1 MSKGAPVI
9 DCRLTALRA
18 PMPAQLCA
26 AIFAVSQRWAFS
38 SSPTKETL
46 SPRFF
51 DGRGRGIAQDRLG
64 RFVRHS
70 LARLRRCAQNVDLEC
85 FPCVGR
91 MNQKSRPKLGIDRLP
106 SVMSRCAPNRDGSA
120 QPVNRVASQLL
131 RTKSPEHLMAEAAAP
146 ERQLKRAL
154 GPFALTC
161 IGIGAIIGTGIFAL
175 AGTAAAGEQAHA
187 IGSIWK
193 TPVLNFFQSWITH
206 APLVF
211 GRPGAGPAVML
222 SFVVAAIACGF
233 AALCYAELASMIPVA
248 GSAYTYSYATLGE
261 IVAWIIGWDLILE
274 YAVGNMAVAVG
285 WSGYFV
291 RLCGS
296 LFGLKFPLW
305 LVNDHTTATGIITQS
320 GDALANYSST
330 TLPTIAGHA
339 IALNL
344 PALLIVAAVTAL
356 LVYGIRESARTNT
369 TIVIIKIAVV
379 MFVIAFGAFLVHPT
393 NWHPFMPTGMGSVM
407 SGAAI
412 VFFAFIGFDAVS
424 TTAEETKNPQRDM
437 PIGIIASLIICT
449 VLYVLMAGVIT
460 GMRKYTTYLGDPA
473 AVATAFAGYPWAQA
487 LISAGAIAGIT
498 SVLLVFQLGQPRIF
512 MAMARDGLLPKYF
525 SRIHPRFRT
534 PHITTIWTGIF
545 VGGIALFIDI
555 GAAADLTNI
564 GTLFAFVLVCAGVIT
579 LRKSAPDRPR
589 PFRVPFVPVF
599 PILGV
604 LMCLVLMLSL
614 PVMTW
619 IRFVV
624 WLAIGLLIYFLYSVR
639 HSKLRRG
646 IDAGITEDVPPPL
659 IKT

>member
-1 MSKGAPVI
+1 
-9 DCRLTALRA
+9 
-18 PMPAQLCA
+18 
-26 AIFAVSQRWAFS
+26 
-38 SSPTKETL
+38 
-46 SPRFF
+46 
-51 DGRGRGIAQDRLG
+51 
-64 RFVRHS
+64 
-70 LARLRRCAQNVDLEC
+70 
-85 FPCVGR
+85 
-91 MNQKSRPKLGIDRLP
+91 
-106 SVMSRCAPNRDGSA
+106 MSRFG
-120 QPVNRVASQLL
+120 RVRAGPANARTMPSQFF
-131 RTKSPEHLMAEAAAP
+131 RKKSPEHLLEEAAAP

-187 IGSIWK
+187 VGSIFK
-193 TPVLNFFQSWITH
+193 TPVLNFVQSWLTH

-222 SFVVAAIACGF
+222 SFIVAGVACGF
-233 AALCYAELASMIPVA
+233 AALCYAELAAMIPVS

-305 LVNDHTTATGIITQS
+305 LVSDSQTAKDIVTAG

-330 TLPTIAGHA
+330 VLPMIAGHA
-339 IALNL
+339 IAINL

-356 LVYGIRESARTNT
+356 LIYGIRESARTNS
-369 TIVIIKIAVV
+369 TIVVIKLAVV
-379 MFVIAFGAFLVHPT
+379 VFVIAFGAFLVHPT
-393 NWHPFMPTGMGSVM
+393 NWSPFMPSGFGGVM

-424 TTAEETKNPQRDM
+424 TTAEEARNPQRDM

-449 VLYVLMAGVIT
+449 LLYVLMAAVIT
-460 GMRKYTTYLGDPA
+460 GMRMYTTYLGDPA
-473 AVATAFAGYPWAQA
+473 AVATAFAGRPWAQA
-487 LISAGAIAGIT
+487 LISAGALAGIT

-512 MAMARDGLLPKYF
+512 MAMARDGLLWPYF
-525 SRIHPRFRT
+525 AKIHPRFRT
-534 PHITTIWTGIF
+534 PHITTIWTGVF
-545 VGGIALFIDI
+545 VGGVAAVVDI
-555 GAAADLTNI
+555 GSLADLTNI
-564 GTLFAFVLVCAGVIT
+564 GTLFAFVLVCLGVII
-579 LRKSAPDRPR
+579 LRRTQAARAR
-589 PFRVPFVPVF
+589 PFRVPFVPLF

-604 LMCLVLMLSL
+604 IFCFVLMLSL
-614 PVMTW
+614 PIETW
-619 IRFVV
+619 IRFFV
-624 WLAIGLLIYFLYSVR
+624 WLVIGLFIYLFYGAG
-639 HSKLRRG
+639 HSKLSRG
-646 IDAGITEDVPPPL
+646 EDTGVTEDQPPPF